1 MALNQRRNRTKDI
14 CDSEREGEIEGDRTI
29 FSHIQLVVSLI
40 EGYQVVVEIIK
51 RLVVKLLRQHRIDFG
66 GNLLY
71 PYRVPP

>member
-14 CDSEREGEIEGDRTI
+14 CDSEREGEIEEDRTI

-40 EGYQVVVEIIK
+40 EGYQVVLETIK
-51 RLVVKLLRQHRIDFG
+51 SLVMELLRQHRIDLG
-66 GNLLY
+66 KNLLY